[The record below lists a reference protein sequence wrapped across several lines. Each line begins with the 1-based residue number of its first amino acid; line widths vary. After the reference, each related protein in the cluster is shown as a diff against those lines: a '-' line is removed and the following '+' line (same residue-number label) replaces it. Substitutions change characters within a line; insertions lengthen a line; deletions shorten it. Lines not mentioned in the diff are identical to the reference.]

1 MLVTGGAVPISIKMD
16 VAKILY
22 DELERAW
29 QHALPGR
36 QVAERDALLRELQQI
51 LQQQVSVREPARLRL
66 VRC

>member
-1 MLVTGGAVPISIKMD
+1 MD